1 MFRGGRGVHGLL
13 SSASFTKRI
22 VGWTLRMRLTC
33 GDRFSCS
40 PCSGCAYFRTGFPG
54 GGRRGAVFCY
64 GFRPVLQQRPLRS
77 ASGNRRTGRGACS
90 AAWGGKNDRH
100 KRRGCLTRCRR
111 PFFIRTAIRE
121 LFRIRNFGGSKKLV
135 RQPPPLFVLFR
146 ESSRTGGS
154 RKVEKIVRQGPLCIG
169 PDAKRGST
177 ERFSCRTPPPRS
189 AVRRTPPVSGAR
201 SRTNRSGTRRRRV
214 APHRCRP

>member
-1 MFRGGRGVHGLL
+1 MFRGGPGRTRPSFIRLVHE
-13 SSASFTKRI
+13 ADC
-22 VGWTLRMRLTC
+22 RMDTPDEADVRRSLFMLPMFRVC
-33 GDRFSCS
+33 VFSDRFSGGAR
-40 PCSGCAYFRTGFPG
+40 SGLLLWVPSRFAATAAPQRQRQPSHRA
-54 GGRRGAVFCY
+54 RR
-64 GFRPVLQQRPLRS
+64 VL
-77 ASGNRRTGRGACS
+77 RRMG
-90 AAWGGKNDRH
+90 GGKNDRH

-135 RQPPPLFVLFR
+135 RQPPPYSYCSGSLPERAVHERSKKSSDKALSVLDRMRSAGRRNVF
-146 ESSRTGGS
+146 
-154 RKVEKIVRQGPLCIG
+154 P
-169 PDAKRGST
+169 A
-177 ERFSCRTPPPRS
+177 ERPPRS

>member
-22 VGWTLRMRLTC
+22 VGWALRMRLTC

-40 PCSGCAYFRTGFPG
+40 PCSGCAYFRAGFPG
-54 GGRRGAVFCY
+54 GRGAVFCY

-177 ERFSCRTPPPRS
+177 ERFSCRTPPPPQRRPPHAARQRS
-189 AVRRTPPVSGAR
+189 TISDEPIRNPSQKSCPP
-201 SRTNRSGTRRRRV
+201 
-214 APHRCRP
+214 